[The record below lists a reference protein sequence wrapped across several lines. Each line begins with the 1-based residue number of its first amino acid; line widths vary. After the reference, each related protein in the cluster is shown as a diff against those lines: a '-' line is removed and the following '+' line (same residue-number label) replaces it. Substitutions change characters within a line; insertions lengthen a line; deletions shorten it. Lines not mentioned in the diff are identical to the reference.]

1 MIETIDTDFD
11 IQGWGEEEMKE
22 NNVVVNV
29 EDGTDYHLAF
39 HDKESSK
46 LEDSFSSLTISKYKY
61 KFFSIFLMFRKSY
74 MLNKEMIVIC
84 RCKVPMTLKSSS
96 NNKHFGLYCGNSG
109 MRKGFCRTYIDLED
123 EEIFVCLRED
133 NGI

>member
-29 EDGTDYHLAF
+29 EDGTGCDLFF

-46 LEDSFSSLTISKYKY
+46 LEDSFL
-61 KFFSIFLMFRKSY
+61 L
-74 MLNKEMIVIC
+74 
-84 RCKVPMTLKSSS
+84 
-96 NNKHFGLYCGNSG
+96 
-109 MRKGFCRTYIDLED
+109 
-123 EEIFVCLRED
+123 
-133 NGI
+133 